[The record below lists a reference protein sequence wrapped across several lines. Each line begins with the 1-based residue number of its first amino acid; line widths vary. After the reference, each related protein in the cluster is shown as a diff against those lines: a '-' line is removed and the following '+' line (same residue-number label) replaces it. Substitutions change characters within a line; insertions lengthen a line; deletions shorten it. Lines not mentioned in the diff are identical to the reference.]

1 MREKAAAPEAGTVVV
16 VAAPSDRDYWNHN
29 TAYHPWLVAIAAE
42 HRGNVLDIGCGDGL
56 LAQRLAPVSR
66 SVTGIDTDPAAIARA
81 ADRLAPLRH
90 VTVSQADF
98 QDYQAGARRFDLIT
112 FVASLHHMDLRASLV
127 KARDL
132 LTPTGEIAAVGCSAN
147 KTVRDWVWSAMC
159 VPAARIGSLLHSET
173 RNIGVVVTDPQEG
186 LDDIRGTV
194 DEVLPGASVR
204 RALYYRY
211 LVRWRR
217 R

>member
-1 MREKAAAPEAGTVVV
+1 VREKAAAPEASTVVV

-42 HRGNVLDIGCGDGL
+42 HRGDVLDIGCGDGL

-81 ADRLAPLRH
+81 ADRLASLRH

-127 KARDL
+127 KARNL

-211 LVRWRR
+211 FVRWCRR
-217 R
+217 